1 MSLLCSSDRMIRS
14 KVLEILSVLFSW
26 DDDPLK
32 TLHLQDK
39 EDDTSV
45 DTAYLKLLSVS
56 KAMIQKAVKVE
67 DLMTGVSLLETLLVL
82 MERSEKGLNSYND
95 MYSVFLSLYSICMNE
110 VGEANDHNEVCTKKI
125 SRVVLYA
132 LTNSNIT

>member
-26 DDDPLK
+26 DNDPLK
-32 TLHLQDK
+32 TLHIQDN
-39 EDDTSV
+39 EDDTDI
-45 DTAYLKLLSVS
+45 DTAYFKLLSIS

-82 MERSEKGLNSYND
+82 IKRSSKGLNPYSD
-95 MYSVFLSLYSICMNE
+95 VYSVFLSLYYICVNE
-110 VGEANDHNEVCTKKI
+110 VGEDNDYDEVW
-125 SRVVLYA
+125 
-132 LTNSNIT
+132 N